1 MVGTPQRPFR
11 SLRLE
16 AEGALRRIVLDR
28 PPLNVLDIAMLRE
41 LAEAAA
47 AVQADPGAS
56 LLVIT
61 GEGKAFCAGVD
72 VADHTEDRVAEM
84 IPAFHAALMRLASLE
99 LPVVAVVNGAALG
112 GGLEVALACD
122 VIVARE
128 GAKLGQPEILLG
140 VFPPFAAAVLPR
152 LVGRARALDLCL
164 TGRTLV
170 AEEAEAWGLVQ
181 HVWPRDTF
189 AADAAAYVAGL
200 AGLSGPVLRLAKRA
214 VVEGLDAPLGEAL
227 HAAERLYLDDLMELE
242 DAREGLAAF
251 LEKRTPVWKGA

>member
-41 LAEAAA
+41 LDQAAA
-47 AVQADPGAS
+47 AVQADPAAS
-56 LLVIT
+56 VLAIT

-99 LPVVAVVNGAALG
+99 VPVVGVLNGAALG

-122 VIVARE
+122 VVVARE
-128 GAKLGQPEILLG
+128 GAKLGQPEIRLG

-181 HVWPRDTF
+181 HVWPKDTF
-189 AADAAAYVAGL
+189 ADEAAAYVAGL
-200 AGLSGPVLRLAKRA
+200 AASSGPVLRLAKRA

-227 HAAERLYLDDLMELE
+227 HAAERLYLDDLMELD